1 MDLEIEKKKT
11 RTQTKPARQP
21 TQSGPHSSPARP
33 VTARPR
39 SQQAARFPDLT
50 HRVCVPSRAHNSALA
65 APSRGRAPAHALS
78 PNNPGPACQPR
89 SEHAR
94 QRRADTLAPALCNR
108 PTLAHRSTPTQ
119 PAFAPVRLTS
129 GPHLSAPLS
138 RKPRPRLSRCA
149 PGPARQRHSRAQP
162 AKREAQLP
170 SFLSRAQPVFLLPGL
185 LQRRG
190 PSFPRGP
197 AHPAPNLAQR
207 AAIPAASARESV
219 ARAR

>member
-1 MDLEIEKKKT
+1 MNSNRVECCFKKK
-11 RTQTKPARQP
+11 RGRKKKKPSQPKTPAPAQPSRPSSSLSFSSRQP
-21 TQSGPHSSPARP
+21 CPPRSTQLARPAPPSSPARP

-50 HRVCVPSRAHNSALA
+50 HRACVPSRAHNSALA

-78 PNNPGPACQPR
+78 PSNPGPACQPR

-119 PAFAPVRLTS
+119 PAFAPVRLTA
-129 GPHLSAPLS
+129 GPHLSVPLS

-149 PGPARQRHSRAQP
+149 LGPARQRHSRAQP

-185 LQRRG
+185 L
-190 PSFPRGP
+190 
-197 AHPAPNLAQR
+197 
-207 AAIPAASARESV
+207 
-219 ARAR
+219 